1 MAMLTETEARRAG
14 IQIIRDSLGAH
25 GTEGS
30 ISGAQAANLWA
41 SVKLLRLYLTNGL
54 VTDPIFGDSAA
65 RARAE
70 QTIRHL
76 VDQAVVAESMHK
88 AIVAARKRGK
98 NEAA

>member
-1 MAMLTETEARRAG
+1 MVMLTETEVRRAG
-14 IQIIRDSLGAH
+14 TRIIRESLNAQLVGSSRPGVTVAH
-25 GTEGS
+25 
-30 ISGAQAANLWA
+30 LWA